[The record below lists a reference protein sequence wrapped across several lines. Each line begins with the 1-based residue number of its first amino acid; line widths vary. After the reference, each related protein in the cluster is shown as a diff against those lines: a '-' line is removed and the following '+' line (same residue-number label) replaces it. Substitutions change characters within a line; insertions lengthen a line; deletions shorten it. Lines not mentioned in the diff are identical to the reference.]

1 MAPNENSL
9 NSYNKSL
16 FLGTGNTSNNFNR
29 NHEATQ
35 KPMDGWR
42 GSTSYNNIWAGAQK
56 YNTTNWCYPYTKDR
70 IAYGSTGTSTA
81 ETASK
86 AIGITAAVLGLGV
99 TSFNIYAMA
108 KNLFGKKSKED
119 ASKNFNPDVET
130 SLSDLIRT
138 ANSYDDKSTLTDIAD
153 TSTSLGRAITTA
165 TNQQHNAVRDK
176 STAEHTKNTLEEKRP
191 ALINALQTFDT
202 EKQAIECEISGL
214 KDKLT
219 NPDLT
224 EEQKTAIKKQIET
237 LEESL
242 KKNYPDS
249 KRKELAN
256 QVKQNAEGIAE
267 QEKIIAENEQ
277 KIKDLD
283 SQIKEANK
291 AKKQLDDKIKKRN
304 DN

>member
-42 GSTSYNNIWAGAQK
+42 GSTSCNNIWAGAQK

-86 AIGITAAVLGLGV
+86 AIGITAAVLGLGA

-130 SLSDLIRT
+130 SLSDLSTT
-138 ANSYDDKSTLTDIAD
+138 ADNYDDKSSVTDMAQ
-153 TSTSLGRAITTA
+153 TSTNLGTAITSAKSQKHDASRAAETA
-165 TNQQHNAVRDK
+165 
-176 STAEHTKNTLEEKRP
+176 KNTKTTLEGKRP
-191 ALINALQTFDT
+191 ELINALQTFDT
-202 EKQAIECEISGL
+202 EKQAIESNISGL
-214 KDKLT
+214 KNKLT

-224 EEQKTAIKKQIET
+224 EEQKNAIKKQIES